1 MRAAVSIAAL
11 FAAQLMSLAGAA
23 PALANG
29 KGLGMYAI
37 TSDQRLVF
45 FREGRPSR
53 AREIGPIQ
61 LSGDT
66 RLVGIDFRPAT
77 GALFGL
83 GDQSGV
89 YEIDTQTG
97 AATLRSSLTVNGV
110 PLALA
115 GTSFGVDFNP
125 TVDRLRVVSDSGQ
138 NLRVNVDTGATTE
151 DPALNNAGVTAT
163 GITAAAYTN
172 NDADPNTATTLFD
185 LDAALDQIAIQ
196 APPNAGT
203 QNATGKLGLDV
214 APEIGF
220 DIYSV
225 IDDDGTTAGARA
237 FATITTD
244 RTRLYA
250 INLLTGR
257 ARLVGAFREELRL
270 TGLAIAPNQ
279 E

>member
-1 MRAAVSIAAL
+1 MRTAVSIAAL
-11 FAAQLMSLAGAA
+11 VAAQLMSIAGAA
-23 PALANG
+23 PALASG

-45 FREGRPSR
+45 FREGRTSR
-53 AREIGPIQ
+53 TREVGPIQ

-77 GALFGL
+77 GALWGL
-83 GDQSGV
+83 GDKSGV

-97 AATLRSSLTVNGV
+97 VATLRSSLTLNGV
-110 PLALA
+110 PFALV

-125 TVDRLRVVSDSGQ
+125 TVDRMRVVSDTGQ
-138 NLRVNVDTGATTE
+138 NLRVNVDTGATID
-151 DPALNNAGVTAT
+151 DPALNTGGVTAT

-172 NDADPNTATTLFD
+172 NDADSNTATTLFD

-225 IDDDGTTAGARA
+225 IDDGTTASVRA
-237 FATITTD
+237 FAVITTD

-250 INLLTGR
+250 IQLLTGE
-257 ARLVGAFREELRL
+257 ARVVGAFREELRL
-270 TGLAIAPNQ
+270 TGLAIPPNQ
-279 E
+279 N